1 MEVYTNSS
9 QVKELITIQTNIE
22 VEPFDNH
29 VPESKEVDVFLL
41 DDHLLQLQDRYR
53 EDKACLHE
61 TTLLRRR
68 PDWGGMILEMMK
80 YNEHVHLFNRRWYRI
95 YYNPQTYYFKFK
107 LCDTPNLVARHSC
120 ILSYPVLLSSEEK
133 QTLQVLLQPVIFGEQ
148 LANRLKEANVL
159 DDPSSMTSAG
169 GDYEKLCLN
178 LEQVTLRL
186 KHQKDLWKDRFFITA
201 FGLPYFEN

>member
-9 QVKELITIQTNIE
+9 QVKELITTQTNIE

-41 DDHLLQLQDRYR
+41 DYHLLQLQDRYR

-80 YNEHVHLFNRRWYRI
+80 
-95 YYNPQTYYFKFK
+95 
-107 LCDTPNLVARHSC
+107 
-120 ILSYPVLLSSEEK
+120 
-133 QTLQVLLQPVIFGEQ
+133 
-148 LANRLKEANVL
+148 
-159 DDPSSMTSAG
+159 
-169 GDYEKLCLN
+169 
-178 LEQVTLRL
+178 
-186 KHQKDLWKDRFFITA
+186 
-201 FGLPYFEN
+201 